1 LIYLVAM
8 CDCHQ
13 LGLSPNHEQNA
24 CPVTASL
31 YCSLCQIHGH
41 PTMKCPDRVEW
52 HYRKPEF
59 IEQLIP
65 QSILSHYNI
74 NTMTPIT
81 SLIKQHPPYIH
92 GEPVI
97 EIPFDEDG
105 KNIRAT
111 LASHNLP
118 SSSVKKNK
126 ELIEKYGTLV
136 GKKVEH
142 TNPSKRSIKT
152 K

>member
-1 LIYLVAM
+1 
-8 CDCHQ
+8 
-13 LGLSPNHEQNA
+13 
-24 CPVTASL
+24 
-31 YCSLCQIHGH
+31 
-41 PTMKCPDRVEW
+41 MKCPDRGDW

-74 NTMTPIT
+74 NTMTRIT
-81 SLIKQHPPYIH
+81 SGVKQHPPYIH

-97 EIPFDEDG
+97 EIPFDEEG

-136 GKKVEH
+136 GKKIVN
-142 TNPSKRSIKT
+142 TNAKK
-152 K
+152 